1 MDDNLQEVLTSPT
14 LNRLW
19 LFAYLIPVFG
29 MVPAIWTLTQPKSDR
44 RYRAMSRLA
53 ASLGGAWLLGS
64 VAFNSALP
72 ASESGMSTQMS
83 LMLINSVFTS
93 GYFVLSLGLMVRLW
107 KRQPSDLPSFSQ
119 SLKLLTKPLR

>member
-29 MVPAIWTLTQPKSDR
+29 MVPAVWTLTQGKSDR
-44 RYRAMSRLA
+44 RYRAMSRLTL
-53 ASLGGAWLLGS
+53 SLGGAWLLGS
-64 VAFNSALP
+64 VVFNSALS

-93 GYFVLSLGLMVRLW
+93 GYFVLSLALMVRLW
-107 KRQPSDLPSFSQ
+107 KRKPSDLPSFSE
-119 SLKLLTKPLR
+119 SLKLFTKPLR

>member
-1 MDDNLQEVLTSPT
+1 MDDNLQDVLTSST

-29 MVPAIWTLTQPKSDR
+29 MVPAVWTLTQPKSDR

-53 ASLGGAWLLGS
+53 LSLGGVWLLGCIG
-64 VAFNSALP
+64 FNSALSG
-72 ASESGMSTQMS
+72 SESGMSTQMS

-93 GYFVLSLGLMVRLW
+93 SYFVLSLGLMVRLW
-107 KRQPSDLPSFSQ
+107 KRQSSDLPSFSQ
-119 SLKLLTKPLR
+119 SVKLFTKPSR

>member
-29 MVPAIWTLTQPKSDR
+29 MVPAVWTLTYRKSDR
-44 RYRAMSRLA
+44 RYRAMSRLTL
-53 ASLGGAWLLGS
+53 SLGGVWLLGS
-64 VAFNSALP
+64 IVFNSAL
-72 ASESGMSTQMS
+72 SSSDSGMSTQML

-93 GYFVLSLGLMVRLW
+93 SYFVLSLGLMVRVW
-107 KRQPSDLPSFSQ
+107 KRQPADLPGFSQ
-119 SLKLLTKPLR
+119 SLKYFSKPLR